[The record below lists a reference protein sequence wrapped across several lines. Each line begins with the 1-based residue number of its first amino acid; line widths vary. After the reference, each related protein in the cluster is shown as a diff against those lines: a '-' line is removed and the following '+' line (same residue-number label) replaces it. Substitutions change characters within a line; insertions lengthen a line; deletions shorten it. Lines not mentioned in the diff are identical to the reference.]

1 MSTATA
7 PLSPSPATLPPL
19 ETGARTERPRSRKPF
34 VSRALSLLPA
44 VTTLVLA
51 ISAWYAV
58 SYLVLTPERRFLL
71 PPPHRIVQVS
81 LLDFGHLGPMLEALW
96 LTAQV
101 SMVGLLVACVLGI
114 GSAIVMSRT
123 KWLESALYPYAII
136 LQTVPILAIVPL
148 IGLWF
153 GYGFFS
159 RTVVCVIIALF
170 PMISNTLFGLT
181 STDRGMHDL
190 FTMNSAS
197 SWHRLIK
204 LQFPAAL
211 PSIFAG
217 LRISSGLA
225 VIGAV
230 VGDMFFTQ
238 GQAGIGTLLTTY
250 RARLQTE
257 DLYAAIGLSSLYGIA
272 VFLVVTVL
280 TKAAI
285 GSWHSSAQ
293 SKTTD

>member
-1 MSTATA
+1 MSTVLESPHTA
-7 PLSPSPATLPPL
+7 QPASLVPEAGSAAVRPRKLLRHRVLSAVPAIATLIL
-19 ETGARTERPRSRKPF
+19 
-34 VSRALSLLPA
+34 AL
-44 VTTLVLA
+44 
-51 ISAWYAV
+51 SAWYAV
-58 SYLVLTPERRFLL
+58 SYLVLSPERRFLL
-71 PPPHRIVQVS
+71 PPPHQIVQVS
-81 LLDFGHLGPMLEALW
+81 LLDFDHLGPMLRALW

-114 GSAIVMSRT
+114 GSAILMSRT

-181 STDRGMHDL
+181 STEKSMHDL
-190 FTMNSAS
+190 FTMNAAS

-204 LQFPAAL
+204 LQFPGAL

-257 DLYAAIGLSSLYGIA
+257 DLYAAIGLSSLYGIT

-285 GSWHSSAQ
+285 GSWHSSVRSNTA
-293 SKTTD
+293 D

>member
-1 MSTATA
+1 MST
-7 PLSPSPATLPPL
+7 LLESPRPPL
-19 ETGARTERPRSRKPF
+19 LVPEAGSTAGRPRELLRHK
-34 VSRALSLLPA
+34 VLSAVPA
-44 VTTLVLA
+44 IVTLILA
-51 ISAWYAV
+51 VSAWYAV
-58 SYLVLTPERRFLL
+58 SYLVFPPERRFLL

-81 LLDFGHLGPMLEALW
+81 LLDFEHLGPMLRALW

-114 GSAIVMSRT
+114 GSAILMSRT

-181 STDRGMHDL
+181 STEKSMHDL

-197 SWHRLIK
+197 SWHRLVK
-204 LQFPAAL
+204 LQLPGAL

-257 DLYAAIGLSSLYGIA
+257 DLYAAIGLSSLYGIT
-272 VFLVVTVL
+272 VFLVVTAL

-285 GSWHSSAQ
+285 GSWHSSVRSNTA
-293 SKTTD
+293 D

>member
-34 VSRALSLLPA
+34 VSRALSFLPA

-114 GSAIVMSRT
+114 GSALVAAPVHGQQAST
-123 KWLESALYPYAII
+123 KVEPY
-136 LQTVPILAIVPL
+136 QSQKHP
-148 IGLWF
+148 
-153 GYGFFS
+153 
-159 RTVVCVIIALF
+159 
-170 PMISNTLFGLT
+170 
-181 STDRGMHDL
+181 
-190 FTMNSAS
+190 
-197 SWHRLIK
+197 
-204 LQFPAAL
+204 
-211 PSIFAG
+211 
-217 LRISSGLA
+217 
-225 VIGAV
+225 
-230 VGDMFFTQ
+230 
-238 GQAGIGTLLTTY
+238 
-250 RARLQTE
+250 
-257 DLYAAIGLSSLYGIA
+257 AIGYHSSQQSPTSRRPATLSSLI
-272 VFLVVTVL
+272 
-280 TKAAI
+280 
-285 GSWHSSAQ
+285 
-293 SKTTD
+293 